1 MLREGEKINILLTW
15 CDVLYVLSCSL
26 PTFANI
32 LITPNLSFLSLCA
45 MDASIL
51 NELQLLI
58 RVLSFVALFV
68 VTLLVM

>member
-1 MLREGEKINILLTW
+1 MLREGEQINILLAW
-15 CDVLYVLSCSL
+15 CDLLYVLL
-26 PTFANI
+26 FFAYFCQHFN
-32 LITPNLSFLSLCA
+32 TPNLSFLSLCA

-51 NELQLLI
+51 SELQLLI